1 MIRKS
6 TAYFLMILAN
16 IVLLAHA
23 VVPHHHH
30 HEQVCIESA
39 CCQEDIPDHGHNSP
53 QDNHQHDDS
62 KNSGTCILKQAIAL
76 PSNLGKQELK
86 YIESTDSP
94 SHFFLF
100 TLNNEASETVT
111 PAILNTVFAT
121 ESRFSYTDYITSSAG
136 LRAPPT
142 V

>member
-6 TAYFLMILAN
+6 TAYLLMILAN

-30 HEQVCIESA
+30 HEQVCTESA
-39 CCQEDIPDHGHNSP
+39 CCQEDVLNHEHNLP
-53 QDNHQHDDS
+53 EDNHRHDDS
-62 KNSGTCILKQAIAL
+62 KNTGTCILKQAIAL
-76 PSNLGKQELK
+76 PSNLGKQELR
-86 YIESTDSP
+86 YNASTDTP
-94 SHFFLF
+94 SYFFLF
-100 TLNNEASETVT
+100 VLNVDASVT
-111 PAILNTVFAT
+111 GCTEERTTAFAPV
-121 ESRFSYTDYITSSAG
+121 SIFSYTKYVTCSAG